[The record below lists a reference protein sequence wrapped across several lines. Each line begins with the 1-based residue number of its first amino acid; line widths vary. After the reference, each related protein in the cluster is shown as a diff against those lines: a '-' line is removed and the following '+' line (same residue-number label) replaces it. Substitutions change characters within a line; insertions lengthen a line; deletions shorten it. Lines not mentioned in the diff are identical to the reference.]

1 MIQYNAT
8 AVLDTLMYGAKLV
21 MLNAQPVQINQS
33 NVMVGM

>member
-1 MIQYNAT
+1 
-8 AVLDTLMYGAKLV
+8 MYGAKLV